1 MQDKYSFL
9 RSLIW
14 VSFLTALTMWVSLA
28 VSVVFIDFVH
38 GNPHRTQSNAIA
50 TVFVVAPFVAL
61 FGLVCAL
68 LVFGPPQLFQ
78 AVLSNVTSR
87 FFGRWTSAII
97 VIAALPVIA
106 VITWYSFDYLLPLP
120 DPGDGEPYQHGMTT
134 TRYLYSLGA
143 QLPVTLFNVAYVN
156 TAGQRRLRVSLIM
169 LALAAVAVGG
179 IVMGYREAVNQY
191 RFL

>member
-14 VSFLTALTMWVSLA
+14 VAFLTALTVWVSFA

-50 TVFVVAPFVAL
+50 SMLVVAPFVAL

-68 LVFGPPQLFQ
+68 LVFGPPQIFQ
-78 AVLSNVTSR
+78 AVLSNIISR
-87 FFGRWTSAII
+87 LFDRKTSAII
-97 VIAALPVIA
+97 VVAALPAIA
-106 VITWYSFDYLLPLP
+106 VVTWYSFDYLVPIP
-120 DPGDGEPYQHGMTT
+120 DPPAYPDDWEPYQHGMTT

-179 IVMGYREAVNQY
+179 IVMGYRMA
-191 RFL
+191 